1 MKLRL
6 SVSLAVISLALA
18 TLAVLPAG
26 SARRPRYG
34 GMLRVEISEPIN
46 SADLAAPATGPWGTS
61 AKDHNDIG
69 ALLYDRR
76 NADTFPGPAGA
87 GPFRIAT
94 WEPGRRLTL
103 TANEDYPGGRPFVDS
118 VEIQMGRAAKDR
130 ILDVELNKADLA
142 EIPPEEARRA
152 SDRGVRVSA
161 SKPDQLLALAF
172 ISGRPIAE
180 DARAREA
187 LSGAI
192 DRNSI
197 VDFILQREGEP
208 AGGLLPQWSSGT
220 AFLFPITPA
229 ASGAKEQWS
238 GIGGSSKIV
247 LGYDAADGFAQ
258 TVAERIAVN
267 AREAGI
273 SLTLTPVSNAASG
286 SGKTDARLV
295 RLRMSSPRPRE
306 ALAGFMEQV
315 SVLTRIDAAPLPDPA
330 SPEQIYARER
340 AIVAEHRIVPI
351 AWIPRVY
358 GLSDRVRDWRPPV
371 AGETGPLADV
381 WLDTTIEMK

>member
-18 TLAVLPAG
+18 TLAALPAG

-34 GMLRVEISEPIN
+34 GILRVEISEPIN
-46 SADLAAPATGPWGTS
+46 SADLAAPAAGPWGAS
-61 AKDHNDIG
+61 SKDDNDIG

-87 GPFRIAT
+87 GPFRISAF
-94 WEPGRRLTL
+94 EPGRRLTL

-161 SKPDQLLALAF
+161 SKPDQLLSLAF

-180 DARAREA
+180 DARAREV

-192 DRNSI
+192 DRTSI

-208 AGGLLPQWSSGT
+208 AGALLPQWSSGT
-220 AFLFPITPA
+220 AFLFPIAPA
-229 ASGAKEQWS
+229 VSGAKEQWS
-238 GIGGSSKIV
+238 GIGG
-247 LGYDAADGFAQ
+247 
-258 TVAERIAVN
+258 
-267 AREAGI
+267 
-273 SLTLTPVSNAASG
+273 
-286 SGKTDARLV
+286 
-295 RLRMSSPRPRE
+295 
-306 ALAGFMEQV
+306 
-315 SVLTRIDAAPLPDPA
+315 
-330 SPEQIYARER
+330 
-340 AIVAEHRIVPI
+340 
-351 AWIPRVY
+351 
-358 GLSDRVRDWRPPV
+358 
-371 AGETGPLADV
+371 
-381 WLDTTIEMK
+381 